1 MAAPVSSRS
10 LTLLL
15 WLAGLCT
22 GLLWLGSLGR
32 YVEARHHWRTDAL
45 EASVLGAPSRLRERL
60 QEALDGSSGT
70 GSMGPGGR
78 PGLRAPA
85 PPERWAQMPAP
96 LAAGQFLGDLRQQK
110 LQPGAQ
116 RVLLVGDSMMKG
128 LAPPLMQA
136 LAQTHPDWVLTDLSR
151 QSTGLTLRRYFDWPR
166 RIAQEIDARALT
178 LVVVFLGPN
187 DPWDLI
193 EDGQRHGFPSTGW
206 AWHYARRVDEVLAA
220 AAARQVRVVWLGL
233 PSMPEGRLHQGAQ
246 VMNRIF
252 HERARAW
259 RSDYLATEA
268 LVGKLSEPGSR
279 WGSDAQG
286 QPVLL
291 RTQDGIHF
299 SPTGLRRIRDALL
312 AHLEQAV
319 VR

>member
-1 MAAPVSSRS
+1 MAAALSTRS
-10 LTLLL
+10 LALLL
-15 WLAGLCT
+15 WLVGACT
-22 GLLWLGSLGR
+22 SLLWLGSLGR
-32 YVEARHHWRTDAL
+32 YTEARYHWRAEAL
-45 EASVLGAPSRLRERL
+45 EDSVLGAVSRLRERL
-60 QEALDGSSGT
+60 QEALGGEDAAPA
-70 GSMGPGGR
+70 MGAR
-78 PGLRAPA
+78 AGLRTPA
-85 PPERWAQMPAP
+85 SPERWRQMPAP
-96 LAAGQFLGDLRQQK
+96 LPTGQFLGDLRQQK

-136 LAQTHPDWVLTDLSR
+136 LAQTHPDWVLADLSR

-166 RIAQEIDARALT
+166 RIAQEIDARQLT

-187 DPWDLI
+187 DPWDLVQ
-193 EDGQRHGFPSTGW
+193 DGQRHGFPSTGW
-206 AWHYARRVDEVLAA
+206 AWHYAQRVDEVLAA

-233 PSMPEGRLHQGAQ
+233 PSLPEGRLHQGAQ

-259 RSDYLATEA
+259 RSDYLATEP
-268 LVGKLSEPGSR
+268 LVGKLSEPADR
-279 WGSDAQG
+279 WGRDAQG

-291 RTQDGIHF
+291 RTADGIHF

-319 VR
+319 PR